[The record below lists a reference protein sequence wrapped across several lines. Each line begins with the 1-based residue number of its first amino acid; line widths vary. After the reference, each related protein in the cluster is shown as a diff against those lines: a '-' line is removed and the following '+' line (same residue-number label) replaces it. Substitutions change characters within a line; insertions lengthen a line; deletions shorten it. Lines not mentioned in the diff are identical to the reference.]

1 VALSF
6 LYRLVNRVLTWSGSI
21 TWTRTPRTRKSSYCA
36 ISWPCCAAKS
46 PVPASPGPIGPSS
59 PCSPCGCRI
68 SNKTIYT
75 AGYLPRTLAAVLAP
89 LVPPGDPFNAAVIET
104 VARGGKR
111 IGLKIVGTVGRDMV
125 VKSVSR

>member
-1 VALSF
+1 MALSF

-21 TWTRTPRTRKSSYCA
+21 TWTRMPRTRKSS
-36 ISWPCCAAKS
+36 CCAAKS

-68 SNKTIYT
+68 SNKTIHT
-75 AGYLPRTLAAVLAP
+75 AGYLPRTLAGVLAH

-104 VARGGKR
+104 VARGGER